1 MSPVKVTYRQSVNK
15 LFNFVC
21 QELWLPTDGLKMVPP
36 FGWTKWIL
44 ACCCFCLTTV
54 LQLFE
59 AVEKLERVGR
69 LVLVL
74 SQLTFPAFFFK
85 LALHLSL
92 LSLYFSVPILEIS

>member
-1 MSPVKVTYRQSVNK
+1 
-15 LFNFVC
+15 
-21 QELWLPTDGLKMVPP
+21 MVPP

-44 ACCCFCLTTV
+44 ACCCFTTV

-74 SQLTFPAFFFK
+74 GQLTFPAFFF
-85 LALHLSL
+85 
-92 LSLYFSVPILEIS
+92 